1 MEANFFRFLAGELS
15 TALSGQR
22 FEKIHGPADG
32 VLVFTLHGQGRTSH
46 LIFRPAKSAGLLF
59 FSPDRPA
66 NPPQPPMQVMWLR
79 KRLTG
84 RRVLDAR
91 VDWPNLRLALA
102 LSPRD
107 VPAAGQWAVFD
118 LREGFTLAED
128 FPAPQEP
135 SWPPLA
141 RILDAIGVNAEV
153 WREHPQITP
162 PLRKRL
168 AVLAAEN
175 TAHAAR
181 LLARLQD
188 GASDAFYLPP
198 APPSQPLAWDEGI
211 PGAERF
217 ASASEAATAFGQR
230 TLFPQLSRAE
240 DAESLDAVA
249 KLRKRVKRQQ
259 ALLDQDE
266 ARHGKLA
273 GLSHAAE
280 ALQIA
285 LSGLKATPQ
294 QPSMLLE
301 HPEHG
306 LLEVPLDPRLSPAE
320 NMAHLFRQA
329 AKGRRGLAHVER
341 RRAELATGVSP
352 ELHPAKAASGSTS
365 ACRSAPL
372 VLPKR
377 YQGQA
382 VALFR
387 TSDGFLVLRG
397 KSSQANHDMLSKAAG
412 PFDLWFHVAGGPS
425 AHVILKR
432 DFPDQHVPEASLR
445 EAAGLCA
452 LKSYRKDDAK
462 AEVLC
467 ALVRDVRKVK
477 GAAIGSVA
485 VDHVQCTLL
494 VALDLGL
501 EGRLALTANAAVAP
515 GK

>member
-1 MEANFFRFLAGELS
+1 VEANFFRFLAGELS
-15 TALSGQR
+15 TALMGQR

-59 FSPDRPA
+59 LSPERPA
-66 NPPQPPMQVMWLR
+66 NPPAPPMQVMWLR

-107 VPAAGQWAVFD
+107 VPAAGHWAVFD
-118 LREGFTLAED
+118 LREGFLLAED
-128 FPAPQEP
+128 FPAPLEP
-135 SWPPLA
+135 SWPSLE
-141 RILDAIGVNAEV
+141 RILDDAEV
-153 WREHPQITP
+153 WREHAQITP

-168 AVLAAEN
+168 AALATGNPAQ
-175 TAHAAR
+175 AAR
-181 LLARLQD
+181 LLQRLQK
-188 GASDAFYLPP
+188 GASDAFHLPP
-198 APPSQPLAWDEGI
+198 APLRPETPPAPPLAWDEGI
-211 PGAERF
+211 PGAESY
-217 ASASEAATAFGQR
+217 ASAAEAATAFGQR

-240 DAESLDAVA
+240 DAESLDEAA

-259 ALLDQDE
+259 SLLDQDE

-273 GLSHAAE
+273 SLSHAAE

-285 LSGLKATPQ
+285 LSGLKTTPQ
-294 QPSMLLE
+294 QTSIVLE

-306 LLEVPLDPRLSPAE
+306 PVEVPLDPCLSPVE
-320 NMAHLFRQA
+320 NMTLLFRQA

-341 RRAELATGVSP
+341 RRAELAAGKGP
-352 ELHPAKAASGSTS
+352 ELHPARRASGKPPASSTTGKPP
-365 ACRSAPL
+365 AP
-372 VLPKR
+372 VVVPKR
-377 YQGQA
+377 YQGLA

-412 PFDLWFHVAGGPS
+412 PFDLWFHVSGGPS

-432 DFPDQHVPEASLR
+432 DFPDQQVPQASLN

-452 LKSYRKDDAK
+452 LKSFRKDDAK

-494 VALDLGL
+494 VALDPGL
-501 EGRLALTANAAVAP
+501 EARLALA
-515 GK
+515 